1 MNLRCLLVPTAPGI
15 EPTPRLDPPL
25 RLGRRLQAHIGVCFM
40 APGPEHVLAG
50 MASIVPIDG
59 RTIAAIE
66 QGVREAAADGKTAL
80 QAWCAR
86 AGVPLIERAERLD
99 ATFATW
105 TELSGEVEPLLTLRG
120 RVHDLV
126 IVDRPDPERPFTGR
140 ALDTALF
147 SVGRPTLMIGES
159 VPHDLLDHV
168 VIAWNGSLE
177 ATRLIG
183 QSIAL
188 LHEATRV
195 TVVHARTERFDEAR
209 AADLCGYLRWHGIV
223 AEAVSLPAQDGMQVG
238 ASILAEAERRGASLL
253 ALGAY
258 THSRVREFLLGGVTR
273 HVIEQARLP
282 VLMAH

>member
-1 MNLRCLLVPTAPGI
+1 M
-15 EPTPRLDPPL
+15 
-25 RLGRRLQAHIGVCFM
+25 
-40 APGPEHVLAG
+40 
-50 MASIVPIDG
+50 
-59 RTIAAIE
+59 
-66 QGVREAAADGKTAL
+66 
-80 QAWCAR
+80 
-86 AGVPLIERAERLD
+86 
-99 ATFATW
+99 
-105 TELSGEVEPLLTLRG
+105 
-120 RVHDLV
+120 
-126 IVDRPDPERPFTGR
+126 
-140 ALDTALF
+140 
-147 SVGRPTLMIGES
+147 
-159 VPHDLLDHV
+159 
-168 VIAWNGSLE
+168 IAWNGSLE

-223 AEAVSLPAQDGMQVG
+223 AEAVRPAGPG
-238 ASILAEAERRGASLL
+238 RHAGRRVDPRRSRAAGASLL

>member
-1 MNLRCLLVPTAPGI
+1 MYLRCLLVPTAPGNDA
-15 EPTPRLDPPL
+15 TPRLDAAL
-25 RLGRRLQAHIGVCFM
+25 RLSRRLHAHIGVGFM

-50 MASIVPIDG
+50 MASLVAVDDL
-59 RTIAAIE
+59 TIQAIE
-66 QGVREAAADGKTAL
+66 QGVREAAIAGKAAL

-86 AGVPLIERAERLD
+86 QGVAFMPAGERLD
-99 ATFATW
+99 ATFAAW
-105 TELSGEVEPLLTLRG
+105 SEHSGEVEPLLTRLG
-120 RVHDLV
+120 RVKDLI
-126 IVDRPDPERPFTGR
+126 IVDRPDPARPFTGR

-147 SVGRPTLMIGES
+147 SVGRPTLMIGEP
-159 VPHDLLDHV
+159 VTYDPLYHV

-188 LHEATRV
+188 LREATRV
-195 TVVHARTERFDEAR
+195 TVLHVRTERFAEAC
-209 AADLCGYLRWHGIV
+209 AADLSEHLRWHGIV
-223 AEAVSLPAQDGMQVG
+223 AETVNLPMTATASVG
-238 ASILAEAERRGASLL
+238 AAILAEAEARDASLL

-273 HVIEQARLP
+273 HVIENARMP

>member
-1 MNLRCLLVPTAPGI
+1 MVLRCLLVPTAPSI
-15 EPTPRLDPPL
+15 DATRRLDAAL
-25 RLGRRLQAHIGVCFM
+25 RLGRRLNAHIGVRFM

-50 MASIVPIDG
+50 MASLVPMDCATIE
-59 RTIAAIE
+59 TIAR
-66 QGVREAAADGKTAL
+66 GVREAAAEAQAAL
-80 QAWCAR
+80 RAWCTR
-86 AGVPLIERAERLD
+86 EGVEFGMSGGRLD

-105 TELSGEVEPLLTLRG
+105 TECSGEVEPLLTLAG
-120 RVHDLV
+120 RVSDLV

-147 SVGRPTLMIGES
+147 SVGRPTLMVGET
-159 VPHDLLDHV
+159 VPYDLLDHV
-168 VIAWNGSLE
+168 MIAWNGSLK

-188 LHEATRV
+188 LHEAARV
-195 TVVHARTERFDEAR
+195 TVVQVRTGRFEEAR

-223 AEAVSLPAQDGMQVG
+223 AEAVSLDVEEGSSVG
-238 ASILAEAERRGASLL
+238 AAILAEAGRRDASIL

-258 THSRVREFLLGGVTR
+258 THSRVRALLLGGVTR
-273 HVIEQARLP
+273 HVVERARIP

>member
-1 MNLRCLLVPTAPGI
+1 MYLRCLLVPTGPGI
-15 EPTPRLDPPL
+15 DPTRRLDAAL
-25 RLGRRLQAHIGVCFM
+25 RLGRRLQAHIGVCFL

-50 MASIVPIDG
+50 MASIVPVDG

-66 QGVREAAADGKTAL
+66 QGVREAAADGRAAL

-86 AGVPLIERAERLD
+86 AGVPLTGKAERLD
-99 ATFATW
+99 ATFASW
-105 TELSGEVEPLLTLRG
+105 TELSGEVEPLLTLAG
-120 RVHDLV
+120 RVNDLV

-147 SVGRPTLMIGES
+147 SVGRPTLMVGER

-223 AEAVSLPAQDGMQVG
+223 AEAVTLPAQDGTPVG
-238 ASILAEAERRGASLL
+238 AAILAEAERRGASLL

-273 HVIEQARLP
+273 HVIEHARLP

>member
-1 MNLRCLLVPTAPGI
+1 MYLRCLLVPTAPGI
-15 EPTPRLDPPL
+15 DPTRRLEAAL

-40 APGPEHVLAG
+40 APGPERVLAG

-66 QGVREAAADGKTAL
+66 QGVRESAADGKAAL

-126 IVDRPDPERPFTGR
+126 IVDRPDPERPFTER

-223 AEAVSLPAQDGMQVG
+223 AEAVTLPAPDGMQVG